1 MADTFKIIDSS
12 PKGIYVEIGAGSKT
26 KMLTYPIE
34 FSEGQILGS
43 IYSEI
48 EKLKEDNLHTLFS
61 IVNKGQ
67 DVEISRV
74 EIDRPIDKDS
84 GQPIGAKEY
93 KYNVTLTGKK

>member
-12 PKGIYVEIGAGSKT
+12 PKGIYIEIAVGSKT

-34 FSEGQILGS
+34 FPEGQILSS

-48 EKLKEDNLHTLFS
+48 EKLKENNLHTLFS

-67 DVEISRV
+67 DVEISKV
-74 EIDRPIDKDS
+74 EIERPIDKDS
-84 GQPIGAKEY
+84 GQPIGAKEH
-93 KYNVTLTGKK
+93 KYDVTLIGKK